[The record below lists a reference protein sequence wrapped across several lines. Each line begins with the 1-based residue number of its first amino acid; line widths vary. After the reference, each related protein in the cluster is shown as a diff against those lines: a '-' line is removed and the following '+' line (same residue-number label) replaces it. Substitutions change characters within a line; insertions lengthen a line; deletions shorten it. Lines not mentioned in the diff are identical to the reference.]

1 MTNPGPGAGDI
12 FDVKKVRRLVELMK
26 EHDLAEVDLR
36 QGDQRIRLR
45 RGGEPQIFTGGAYG
59 PPIGGGQGPATPLTT
74 APPTVDDKSIAIIK
88 SPMVGTFYAATNPE
102 SPSFVKV
109 GDHVGPESVVCIIE
123 AMKVF
128 NEIQAEIA
136 GQVAA
141 VLVENGQPVEF
152 GQPLFKIDT
161 RK

>member
-1 MTNPGPGAGDI
+1 MSNPAAGDI

-26 EHDLAEVDLR
+26 EHDLAEIDLK
-36 QGDQRIRLR
+36 QGEQRIRLR
-45 RGGEPQIFTGGAYG
+45 RGNEPQFISGGYVQPVSGGHGPTTPPPNTGDQH
-59 PPIGGGQGPATPLTT
+59 P
-74 APPTVDDKSIAIIK
+74 VDDKSLQIIK
-88 SPMVGTFYAATNPE
+88 SPMVGTFYSAANPE
-102 SPSFVKV
+102 SPPFIKV

-152 GQPLFKIDT
+152 NQPLFKIDT